1 MIRWQTL
8 IADDEGAIDF
18 ARMKQLVS
26 IVLALVGG
34 GVVIAAVI
42 LELALK
48 VDLPSGMV
56 LIACGVLVGP
66 LTGGQVADGIA
77 GQLASRRISRGL
89 AVGRR
94 GTDPAGPVPP
104 EAAP

>member
-1 MIRWQTL
+1 MIQWGTL
-8 IADDEGAIDF
+8 IAGENGAIDY
-18 ARMKQLVS
+18 ARVRQLVS
-26 IVLALVGG
+26 VVLALLGG

-77 GQLASRRISRGL
+77 GTLASRRITRGL
-89 AVGRR
+89 QAGRR
-94 GTDPAGPVPP
+94 TSDPNATTGGGT
-104 EAAP
+104 